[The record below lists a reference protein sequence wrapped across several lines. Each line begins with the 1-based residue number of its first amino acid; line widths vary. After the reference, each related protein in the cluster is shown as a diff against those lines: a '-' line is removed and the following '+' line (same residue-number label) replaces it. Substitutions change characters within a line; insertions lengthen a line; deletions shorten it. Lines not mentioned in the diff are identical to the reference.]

1 MGEAPEAFTSF
12 DVNLKLVALVAWL
25 VVLLLYGIFSMIFVY
40 HWRQYAIGS
49 EMIQRTLRIYFITTG
64 ILFTVAAATIIFI

>member
-40 HWRQYAIGS
+40 HWRQYAIGP

-64 ILFTVAAATIIFI
+64 ILFAVAAATIIFI